1 MKVFVRLALLVSG
14 AVAVAARSSEI
25 LAAPYLGTKVFR
37 VPTSNASSV
46 FQYEQLIEKLDLPT
60 WTDASLENSWIDVQ
74 VEASKVDQFTEA
86 VDAIIASHDIGKDV
100 ITMHEDLGASIAAET
115 EGMFDEKVSVEAVN
129 ATWFN
134 AYHTYAEHVQFFTDL
149 HTQFPNNTKL
159 VSAGTSLEGRSLLG
173 IQIYGSAGPDIKP
186 AIIYHS
192 TVHAR
197 EWITTMVNEYIA
209 WMLLSTATGEAATYL
224 NKFDFFI
231 FPFSN
236 PDGKFSRAVTTYSF
250 VYTQTSTRLW
260 RKNRHAAPSGSTC
273 LGVDINRNWAH
284 SSWSQS
290 AGASTSPCAEDYKG
304 ASAASE
310 PETKALAAFI
320 TGRKSV
326 GAGVAGYLDWHS
338 YSQLAMAPYGY
349 SCSKAAADATELN
362 SLVSGFAT
370 ALRAVHGTSF
380 QSGPICTTIYQ
391 VSGDSVDWN
400 YDTSLGGYSAGVKYS
415 FTVELRDTGNYGF
428 VLPASQILPSG
439 EEVWAGVKYL
449 WTNMKV

>member
-1 MKVFVRLALLVSG
+1 MVFVLHLAAILASALAVS
-14 AVAVAARSSEI
+14 ASSSEI
-25 LAAPYLGTKVFR
+25 LAAPYAGTKVFR
-37 VPTSNASSV
+37 VPTSNASSI
-46 FQYEQLIEKLDLPT
+46 FQYEQLIDKLELET
-60 WTDASLENSWIDVQ
+60 WTDESLENSWIDVQ
-74 VEASKVDQFTEA
+74 VDADKVDEFTQS
-86 VDAIIASHDIGKDV
+86 VDAILSAHGIDKEV

-115 EGMFDEKVSVEAVN
+115 EGMFDEKFSIEAVN

-149 HTQFPNNTKL
+149 NTQFPNNTKL
-159 VSAGTSLEGRSLLG
+159 VSAGTSIEGRSLIG

-186 AIIYHS
+186 AIVYHS

-209 WMLLSTATGEAATYL
+209 WMLLSTATGESATYL

-236 PDGKFSRAVTTYSF
+236 PDGF

-260 RKNRHAAPSGSTC
+260 RKNRHTAPSGSTC

-284 SSWSQS
+284 SSWGQS
-290 AGASTSPCAEDYKG
+290 AGASTSPCSETYKG
-304 ASAASE
+304 ASAGSE

-320 TGRKSV
+320 TARKSI

-338 YSQLAMAPYGY
+338 YSQLAMSPYGY

-362 SLVSGFAT
+362 SLVAGFAT
-370 ALRAVHGTSF
+370 ALKAVHGTTF
-380 QSGPICTTIYQ
+380 DSGPICTTIYQ
-391 VSGDSVDWN
+391 VSGGSVDWV
-400 YDTSLGGYSAGVKYS
+400 YDSGIKYS
-415 FTVELRDTGNYGF
+415 LTVELRDTGNYGF